1 LSVPNNLTATDSSKK
16 SPKIKDPRDY
26 ELALQIALGK
36 KYQEAGRIAGF
47 AESTLKTGY
56 FYKKCKS
63 PYISTLIDHIAD
75 SYPDKRRQMAKVR
88 LARAVEIENNIY
100 EKAEQ
105 DTEFAINP
113 TVAKTL
119 ERDYKL
125 AGLLHDFSP
134 SQVLVPIQ
142 VAIQIQTH
150 IEDQQ
155 AKSPQITL
163 DADDNE

>member
-1 LSVPNNLTATDSSKK
+1 LSVHTPLTTTDSPKK
-16 SPKIKDPRDY
+16 SPKLKDPRDY

-47 AESTLKTGY
+47 AESTLKTGS

-63 PYISTLIDHIAD
+63 PYISTLIDYIAD
-75 SYPDKRRQMAKVR
+75 SYPDKRRQMAKIR
-88 LARAVEIENNIY
+88 LSRAVEIENNIY

-105 DTEFAINP
+105 DTEFAVNSV
-113 TVAKTL
+113 VAKTL

-134 SQVLVPIQ
+134 AQVLVPIQ

-155 AKSPQITL
+155 SKVSQITL
-163 DADDNE
+163 DSDDND